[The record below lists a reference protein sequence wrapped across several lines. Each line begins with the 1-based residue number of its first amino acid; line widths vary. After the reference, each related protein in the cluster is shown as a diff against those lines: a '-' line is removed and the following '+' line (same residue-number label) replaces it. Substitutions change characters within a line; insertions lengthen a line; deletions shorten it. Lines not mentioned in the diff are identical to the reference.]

1 MTIQSLL
8 PEMTVDGAERLSE
21 RISDRLDTIAD
32 NYVKVMPLIREAI
45 NRNVYAILG
54 YASPGAYVKDRF
66 GDALGKLGAE
76 LRREV
81 VKELSNAGMSTRA
94 IAPVVGSSFKT
105 VARDLESPVS
115 YDTPNREPDTI
126 DRDVAE
132 AEAATRPPIA
142 HPITGEVLD
151 DSEVTETHTVK
162 IVTGLDGKEYKRPEP
177 KPVVVGDAALK
188 LNAETASKELGS
200 ALEVLSRFGNTAHRA
215 RIVGEWWPLGN
226 GAVPPINR
234 DLFNP
239 AQLRQIAESLGQL
252 ATEMESTN
260 V

>member
-1 MTIQSLL
+1 MTIQPLL

-45 NRNVYAILG
+45 NRNVHAILG

-81 VKELSNAGMSTRA
+81 VKELSNAGLTSRA
-94 IAPVVGSSFKT
+94 IAPIIGVTDGRVRQITREVGNDYPP
-105 VARDLESPVS
+105 AA
-115 YDTPNREPDTI
+115 PDAI

-151 DSEVTETHTVK
+151 DAVVTETHTVK
-162 IVTGLDGKEYKRPEP
+162 IVTGLDGKQYTRPEP

-188 LNAETASKELGS
+188 LNAETASKELGT
-200 ALEVLSRFGNTAHRA
+200 ALEVLSRFGNAAHRE
-215 RIVGEWWPLGN
+215 RIIGGWWPLGK

-239 AQLRQIAESLGQL
+239 AQLRQIAVSLEQL